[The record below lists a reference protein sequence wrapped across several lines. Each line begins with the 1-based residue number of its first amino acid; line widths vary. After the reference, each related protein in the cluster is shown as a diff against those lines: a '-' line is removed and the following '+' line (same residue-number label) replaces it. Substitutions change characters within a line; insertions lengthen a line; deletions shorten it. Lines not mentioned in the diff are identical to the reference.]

1 MMCWLRL
8 LLLSAIAFPA
18 AAEQFRSFDDVD
30 LHYVVVNTLFLQP
43 DVAARYGLVRGKDRA
58 IVNLSV
64 LQHDGAALLGT
75 VTGATINLLGQRAP
89 LEFKMTREGEAI
101 YYIAELRFTDQDV
114 LRFDLTVDVPD
125 RAPMRLEFQQQ
136 MYVEPS
142 P

>member
-1 MMCWLRL
+1 MMYLARMV
-8 LLLSAIAFPA
+8 LLSAIAFPA

-30 LHYVVVNTLFLQP
+30 VHYVVVNTLFLQP

-75 VTGATINLLGQRAP
+75 VRGVTINLLGQRAP
-89 LEFKMTREGEAI
+89 LEFKVTREGDAI

-114 LRFDLTVDVPD
+114 LRFDLTIDVPD

>member
-1 MMCWLRL
+1 MMCLLRV

-30 LHYVVVNTLFLQP
+30 VHYIVVNTLFLQP
-43 DVAARYGLVRGKDRA
+43 DVAARFGLVRGNDRA

-75 VTGATINLLGQRAP
+75 VTGVTINLLGQRVP
-89 LEFKMTREGEAI
+89 LEFKVTREGEAV

-114 LRFDLTVDVPD
+114 LRFDLTVDLPD

-142 P
+142 R

>member
-43 DVAARYGLVRGKDRA
+43 EVAARYGLVRGKDRA

-64 LQHDGAALLGT
+64 LQHDGVALLGT
-75 VTGATINLLGQRAP
+75 VTGVTINLLGQRTP
-89 LEFKMTREGEAI
+89 LEFKTTREGEAI

-114 LRFDLTVDVPD
+114 LRFHLTIDVPG
-125 RAPMRLEFQQQ
+125 RAPMQLEFQQQ